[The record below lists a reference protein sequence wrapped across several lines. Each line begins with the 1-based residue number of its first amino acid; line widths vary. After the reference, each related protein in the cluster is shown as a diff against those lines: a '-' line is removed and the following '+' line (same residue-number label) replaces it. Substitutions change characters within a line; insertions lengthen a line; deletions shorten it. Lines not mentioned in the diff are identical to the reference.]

1 MIYESPSTLL
11 KEGTQITSAPDR
23 LIGLCRSARPGPTL
37 VCFGGIHGNEPAGVR
52 ALESVFAALGP
63 DSRALACG
71 CFVGIRGNLPALEEK
86 VRFLREDLNRLWTR
100 PRIQRA
106 LAKEEGAKSVEE
118 KELTE
123 ILGLI
128 ARLLRDERPPFYF
141 VDLHTTSSPTLPFVT
156 INDAVINRN
165 FSSLFPVPVILGIEE
180 YLEGPLLSYINELGY
195 VSLGFESGQHEEEE
209 AVVNAVDF
217 VWLALGFAGLLEEG
231 ADPEGPQ
238 RPIRLREAALGD
250 HNFYE
255 VFHRH
260 ALADASGF
268 RMVRGFRSF
277 QKAPRGTLL
286 AHDQGKPVYM
296 KRNGLLFMPLYQD
309 QGEEGFFLIRRIP
322 VWALRFSAWLRKFRF
337 QDSLVWLPGVRWE
350 HPGSDRLL
358 VNLKIARFF
367 SKPLFHLLGYRS
379 KRRDRTHLVLS
390 NRERAA
396 RNQDYRNT
404 PWFRRMEPNP

>member
-1 MIYESPSTLL
+1 MIYERPHTLL
-11 KEGTQITSAPDR
+11 KEAEQTQTAPDR
-23 LIGLCRSARPGPTL
+23 LVGLLRSSQPGPTL

-52 ALESVFAALGP
+52 ALELVFE
-63 DSRALACG
+63 ALATDPGALVRG

-86 VRFLREDLNRLWTR
+86 VRFLGEDLNRMWTR
-100 PRIQRA
+100 PRIQRIMA
-106 LAKEEGAKSVEE
+106 REEFAMSTEE

-128 ARLLRDERPPFYF
+128 ARLLREEKPPFYF

-156 INDAVINRN
+156 INDAVINRS
-165 FSSLFPVPVILGIEE
+165 FSSQFPVPVILGIEE

-195 VSLGFESGQHEEEE
+195 VSLGFESGQHDEEE
-209 AVVNAVDF
+209 AVANAVDF
-217 VWLALGFAGLLEEG
+217 LWLALGFAGLLEEG
-231 ADPEGPQ
+231 ADPDGPQ

-250 HNFYE
+250 HHFYE
-255 VFHRH
+255 VFYRH
-260 ALADASGF
+260 ALEDASRF
-268 RMVRGFRSF
+268 RMARGFRSF

-296 KRNGLLFMPLYQD
+296 KRNGLLFMPLYQK

-322 VWALRFSAWLRKFRF
+322 AWALRFSAWLRKFRF
-337 QDSLVWLPGVRWE
+337 QEALVWLPGVRWE

-379 KRRDRTHLVLS
+379 KWRDRTHLVLS

-396 RNQDYRNT
+396 RNQDYRDT
-404 PWFRRMEPNP
+404 PWFRRMDPNP